1 MHVNTTVQS
10 HLLPVPWC
18 KAQAFG
24 NSYWGL
30 QQPVTFF
37 DNRRK
42 QRDASQQRITNSI
55 HRVCLGRSVEGT
67 HSFRQPT
74 HVTCEQQG
82 ILGNSGASGM
92 HVTDTTVLPLFR
104 TPSGKDATQA
114 LSHRQPTIKR
124 VLKLPPQRALQL
136 RARHVEGRLTDR
148 SAATDT
154 ANSSRHLDGI
164 QATAPCRYQAITE
177 YRQVTDSH

>member
-24 NSYWGL
+24 NSSWGL
-30 QQPVTFF
+30 QQPVTFL

-55 HRVCLGRSVEGT
+55 HIVCLGRSVEGT

-74 HVTCEQQG
+74 HVTREQQG

-92 HVTDTTVLPLFR
+92 HVTDTTVLPLFC

-124 VLKLPPQRALQL
+124 ALKLPPQRALQL
-136 RARHVEGRLTDR
+136 RARHVEGHLTTTVLLMTTTT
-148 SAATDT
+148 S
-154 ANSSRHLDGI
+154 
-164 QATAPCRYQAITE
+164 CR
-177 YRQVTDSH
+177 